1 MKLDAECVRSVLLE
15 LEEKPLGV
23 YLPDDLSESFSKYG
37 MENVEYAILKLNE
50 AGYIRAGI
58 SETLSGDYEIFGIL
72 DITFNGHEFLNS
84 IRSPSVWERLKD
96 STLDGGTACLK
107 VVGDIAVEIL
117 KEIAKEKLHLS

>member
-23 YLPDDLSESFSKYG
+23 YLPDDLSESVSKYG

>member
-1 MKLDAECVRSVLLE
+1 MKMNADCIRSILLE
-15 LEEKPLGV
+15 LEEMPLG
-23 YLPDDLSESFSKYG
+23 YYNSEELVKSIAEHG
-37 MENVEYAILKLNE
+37 LENVEYNILKLEE

-58 SETLSGDYEIFGIL
+58 SRTLSGDYEIFGIF
-72 DITFNGHEFLNS
+72 DITFKGHEFLNS